1 MVDVILR
8 ELDPA
13 SLRARAGRWIES
25 RRIQHAIVA
34 LIIINAVILGL
45 ETSGTVMAHIGPLLI
60 GADRIIL
67 AVFVLEIAIKLFAY
81 RFRFFSVAWNVFDFV
96 VVAIALIP
104 ASGPLAVLRALR
116 VLRVLRLISMV
127 PKLRFIVEALL
138 HAVPGIAS
146 IAGLMLLLFYVFA
159 VMSTGLYG
167 DAFPEWFGS
176 IGASMYTLFQIMTLE
191 SWSMGIVRPVM
202 EQYPY
207 AWLFFVP
214 FILIATFTMLNLFIG
229 IIVDTMQSMHEA
241 DHARDRGM
249 IEQTVHQES
258 GAIEQ
263 EIRALREDIRALHTS
278 LASERPNP
286 DSSHTD

>member
-1 MVDVILR
+1 MVEVILR
-8 ELDPA
+8 DLDPA

-25 RRIQHAIVA
+25 ARVQHAIVL
-34 LIIINAVILGL
+34 LIVINAVILGL
-45 ETSGTVMAHIGPLLI
+45 ETSPAVMERLGPMLRLADSLI
-60 GADRIIL
+60 LG
-67 AVFVLEIAIKLFAY
+67 VFVIEIAIKLFAY
-81 RFRFFSVAWNVFDFV
+81 RLRFFTIAWNVFDFIV
-96 VVAIALIP
+96 VGIALIP

-159 VMSTGLYG
+159 VMATGLFG
-167 DAFPEWFGS
+167 EQFPDWFGS

-202 EQYPY
+202 ETHPH

-229 IIVDTMQSMHEA
+229 IIVDTMQTMHEA
-241 DHARDRGM
+241 EHTRDRTL
-249 IEQTVHQES
+249 IEQRIETEG
-258 GAIEQ
+258 GAIED
-263 EIRALREDIRALHTS
+263 EIRGLREEIRELRAALDRGR
-278 LASERPNP
+278 A
-286 DSSHTD
+286 